1 MRAFLEVI
9 TKRAA
14 HVNSNTLSTEVIRT
28 PALRPLP
35 KMLDKNPTANSLNP
49 ISFMVMGIMINFLA
63 GAEMTL
69 LVGGQG
75 MIFCLEVKE

>member
-49 ISFMVMGIMINFLA
+49 ISFMVMGIIREKIITAVNKAHELN
-63 GAEMTL
+63 G
-69 LVGGQG
+69 
-75 MIFCLEVKE
+75 ISK